1 MEKANSGPRALTP
14 RQVRVLD
21 ELLAIGADRPVC
33 PPELVDELRSRL
45 GDAVKPALER
55 WTERSLY
62 LNKGQYLT
70 ALRCEG
76 QLQADAASPRTGMSA
91 AAVAGTVTH
100 RAVQLSYTHPLR
112 PITEYVRQG
121 VVGSRA
127 SDQVLDEWWSKLPAA
142 EQSDLLV
149 QITSKVT
156 NFLDDFPPLDP
167 SWNPRFE
174 EPMVAKVGKLTLSSR
189 ADLVIGRPRGDLRQ
203 TMLLID
209 LKSGSLRDEHEHE
222 AQFYA
227 LVAALR
233 HEVAPWRSVVYSL
246 ASGEYTEPD
255 ITPEILIDTADRVG
269 EMVRN
274 LVAVMTEERPG
285 SLTPGQHCRYCPARS
300 TCPVASL

>member
-1 MEKANSGPRALTP
+1 MHEANNGARALTP

-21 ELLAIGADRPVC
+21 ELLAIGAERPVS

-62 LNKGQYLT
+62 LTKGQYLT

-76 QLQADAASPRTGMSA
+76 QLQADAASPRTGMSS
-91 AAVAGTVTH
+91 AAVAGTVAH

-112 PITEYVRQG
+112 PVTEYVRQAVIG
-121 VVGSRA
+121 ARS
-127 SDQVLDEWWSKLPAA
+127 SDQALDEWWSKLPAA
-142 EQSDLLV
+142 EQSDLIV

-167 SWNPRFE
+167 IWNPRFE

-209 LKSGSLRDEHEHE
+209 LKTGSLREEHEQE

-269 EMVRN
+269 EAVRN
-274 LVAVMTEERPG
+274 LVAVLTEERPG

-300 TCPVASL
+300 TCAVAAL